1 MKRCLEVAV
10 SNTSN
15 GSAGGF
21 MITLTMEMAL
31 IKAVVVAREKVKVVK
46 VEQELISEG
55 QARVYSMVVCFERC

>member
-1 MKRCLEVAV
+1 
-10 SNTSN
+10 
-15 GSAGGF
+15 

-55 QARVYSMVVCFERC
+55 QARVYLMVVCFERC